1 MRATTLLP
9 ALLLIAIPTLAAQPA
24 ASEEVTPARRVTADD
39 EDLGGPGRDEENAAR
54 PLLFR
59 EVDGRLEVRSADFL
73 QPVQGPAAACDGS
86 VEVRTLGEWQ
96 ALETAPALDGFTPSA
111 PGDLSRVSAASVTG
125 YTYCDCTLA
134 GITAYA
140 STCAPDCGS
149 DCDEGHDGTTC
160 HVHQYYRA
168 GSGTYR
174 TFIDD
179 FVDCCECSPLTAN
192 DCGNSVNTYDCG
204 ACAGDCPW
212 PGEGHASCCVYHF
225 DLFARQRK
233 VETSH
238 SVASR
243 VVRIRRGT
251 TSSGS
256 NQIRVTQGGRES
268 CDGGSRDGWQ
278 SYSFP
283 PDRSVSSFRVGAS
296 VHSTWSCA
304 ATAPTLSGSGFSCTC
319 YQDPSFTCTDGYC
332 DRFTD
337 PDNDPDCVNCSIQDG
352 YCFPGCESYPP
363 DPDCCDDPSKIDCT
377 Q

>member
-1 MRATTLLP
+1 MRATALVP
-9 ALLLIAIPTLAAQPA
+9 VLLLTAVPAVAAQPA
-24 ASEEVTPARRVTADD
+24 GSDDVTPARRIVSED
-39 EDLGGPGRDEENAAR
+39 EMLAALALDEEAAR
-54 PLLFR
+54 PPLLFR

-73 QPVQGPAAACDGS
+73 QPVQGPSASCDGS

-96 ALETAPALDGFTPSA
+96 ALGPAPAEDGFASA
-111 PGDLSRVSAASVTG
+111 ARGDLSRVVAAGVTG

-134 GITAYA
+134 GITAFA

-160 HVHQYYRA
+160 HVHQYRRI

-179 FVDCCECSPLTAN
+179 FVDCCECSQLTAS
-192 DCGNSVNTYDCG
+192 DCGNTVNTENCG
-204 ACAGDCPW
+204 ACASDCPW
-212 PGEGHASCCVYHF
+212 PGTGYASCCVYHF

-233 VETSH
+233 VQTSH
-238 SVASR
+238 SVGSR
-243 VVRIRRGT
+243 VVRVHRGM
-251 TSSGS
+251 TSYGS
-256 NQIRVTQGGRES
+256 NEIRVTQGGRES

-283 PDRSVSSFRVGAS
+283 PDKDVSSFQVGAF
-296 VHSTWSCA
+296 VRSTWSCA
-304 ATAPTLSGSGFSCTC
+304 ASAPTLSGNGFSCTC
-319 YQDPSFTCTDGYC
+319 YQDPAFSCSDGFC

-337 PDNDPDCVNCSIQDG
+337 PDNDPDCVNCSFQDG

-363 DPDCCDDPSKIDCT
+363 DPDCCEDPTQIDCS
-377 Q
+377 